1 MSNHA
6 ALHDWR
12 AHQWS
17 RVMETPRTT
26 YILIDHENIHSL
38 DPGEIQGRAVK
49 VLVFLGVQTT
59 KLAVD
64 DVQKLL
70 KHRAQIELITIS
82 GNGKNALDF
91 HIAYYAGRISAEDPL
106 ASIQIVSR
114 DTGFDPLIAH
124 LKSRQ
129 VPAERSEEI
138 SGQPRKRKVAMPAPA
153 GDARLDRVISHLTK
167 IAKARPRKRTTL
179 ASNLAA
185 LFHKQLGQREID
197 DLIATLESAGK
208 LLIDEKNT
216 VTYRL

>member
-1 MSNHA
+1 
-6 ALHDWR
+6 
-12 AHQWS
+12 
-17 RVMETPRTT
+17 METPRTT

-38 DPGEIQGRAVK
+38 DPGEIEGRAVK

-91 HIAYYAGRISAEDPL
+91 HIAYYAGRINAEDPL
-106 ASIQIVSR
+106 ASIRIISR
-114 DTGFDPLIAH
+114 DKGFDPLIAH
-124 LKSRQ
+124 LKNRS
-129 VPAERSEEI
+129 VEAERSEEI
-138 SGQPRKRKVAMPAPA
+138 FGPPRKRRVATALPPA
-153 GDARLDRVISHLTK
+153 DARVERVISHLAK
-167 IAKARPRKRTTL
+167 IAKARPRKRKTL

-185 LFHKQLGQREID
+185 LFRKELTEREIA
-197 DLIATLESAGK
+197 DLIATLQSAGK
-208 LLIDEKNT
+208 LLIDEKDT